1 MKKDILLNI
10 DAQKVTLL
18 VLLDLSAAFDTVRHD
33 ILLDRLRSRLGVTEG
48 LNWFTSNLSHRA
60 QHVAFNRELSDTF
73 PLAQGVPQGSC
84 LGPLMF
90 TVYTSE
96 LFDLVGGHLPRV
108 HSYAD
113 DTQLYLAFSPNV
125 LGDGASAVKAMCDCI
140 MDLRKWMIRDRL
152 MLNDD
157 KTEFLL
163 LGTKQ
168 QLAKVDINSITV
180 GESVVNTK
188 PVVRNLGSWFDSQLS
203 MSTHIS
209 KLCSSAF
216 FHLHNISRIR
226 KFLSPEETKT
236 FLVHALVT
244 SRVDYFNSLL
254 YSVPASQLNKV
265 QRVLY
270 TAAKLVCCAQRFSHI
285 TPATDV

>member
-1 MKKDILLNI
+1 MINGLHLELQAAYKKHNSTESALLKVKNDILLII

-60 QHVAFNRELSDTF
+60 QRVAFNRELSDTF

-96 LFDLVGGHLPRV
+96 LFDIVGGRLPRV
-108 HSYAD
+108 HPYAD

-125 LGDGASAVKAMCDCI
+125 QGDGASAVKAMCDCI

-152 MLNDD
+152 VLNDD
-157 KTEFLL
+157 ELRLILMVLL
-163 LGTKQ
+163 LVSLLCIQ
-168 QLAKVDINSITV
+168 
-180 GESVVNTK
+180 
-188 PVVRNLGSWFDSQLS
+188 SWL
-203 MSTHIS
+203 
-209 KLCSSAF
+209 
-216 FHLHNISRIR
+216 SRI
-226 KFLSPEETKT
+226 
-236 FLVHALVT
+236 
-244 SRVDYFNSLL
+244 
-254 YSVPASQLNKV
+254 
-265 QRVLY
+265 
-270 TAAKLVCCAQRFSHI
+270 
-285 TPATDV
+285 